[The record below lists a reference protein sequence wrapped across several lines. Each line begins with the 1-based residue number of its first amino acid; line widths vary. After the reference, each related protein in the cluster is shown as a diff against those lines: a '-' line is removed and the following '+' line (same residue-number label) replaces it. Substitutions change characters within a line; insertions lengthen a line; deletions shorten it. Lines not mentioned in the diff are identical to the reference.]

1 MLVGCRYHPRG
12 TPRSVKNGIAP
23 TVALA
28 FTTVRVSQAKAR
40 QELNVRN
47 FRCWNRRGFSG
58 WHHILSVALC
68 PASCSWLRVL
78 HRGTARRE
86 IRGGAQHC
94 RTGAQRDPEFVVRV
108 RVFDSL
114 RGARGRGKSFG
125 RDALALEIRTR
136 ACGWLLDRLVRTCHD
151 GRDQDPRNDA

>member
-1 MLVGCRYHPRG
+1 MLVGCRHHPRG
-12 TPRSVKNGIAP
+12 TARSVKNGIAP

-28 FTTVRVSQAKAR
+28 FTTVRVSKAKAR
-40 QELNVRN
+40 LELNVRN
-47 FRCWNRRGFSG
+47 LRCWNRRSLSG
-58 WHHILSVALC
+58 WCYFVSVTLR
-68 PASCSWLRVL
+68 PASCTWLRLL
-78 HRGTARRE
+78 HRGTARRK
-86 IRGGAQHC
+86 IRGGAQPW
-94 RTGAQRDPEFVVRV
+94 RTGAQRGPEFVVRA